1 MSTKPLLERLFDMVE
16 IRCGA
21 CGKVK
26 KLHSGLRHHLPPEM
40 KLKKLHTCGWH
51 IDKRLATL
59 DRCPECL
66 VTEPPA
72 PQGNGHDHKEEP
84 PGPQLWQVF
93 DHVINLSTVDWRENE
108 NMFTATVVAMLGQ
121 LELVLENNYAL
132 LRQDHRAQVA
142 AALKDLVETAQLA
155 DILTIPPTGTEQQPE
170 IDAHPVLNWLE
181 SLP

>member
-1 MSTKPLLERLFDMVE
+1 MLERLHAMDE
-16 IRCGA
+16 IRCGQ
-21 CGKVK
+21 CGKAK
-26 KLHSGLRHHLPPEM
+26 NLLSRQRHHLPSEV
-40 KLKKLHTCGWH
+40 KLRNIHKCGWH
-51 IDKRLATL
+51 LDKRLASL

-66 VTEPPA
+66 VTEPAA

-121 LELVLENNYAL
+121 LELVLENNFAL
-132 LRQDHRAQVA
+132 LRQDHRTQVA